1 MNIRLMR
8 MLLLTAATLASGP
21 VLSGPVLAQGSDAGN
36 PPIGAAQAARPE
48 RGSMAPVD
56 RHIASLQRQ
65 LKITPAQQPQ
75 WDAFTAVMRQ
85 NAAHMETLQRER
97 ADKIASL
104 SAPED
109 MRSYAELAR
118 SQAEDLQRLI
128 PAFDELYASMSPEQ
142 KAAAD
147 HAFHESQG
155 RGARA
160 RPRPS

>member
-1 MNIRLMR
+1 
-8 MLLLTAATLASGP
+8 
-21 VLSGPVLAQGSDAGN
+21 
-36 PPIGAAQAARPE
+36 
-48 RGSMAPVD
+48 
-56 RHIASLQRQ
+56 
-65 LKITPAQQPQ
+65 
-75 WDAFTAVMRQ
+75 MRQ

-97 ADKIASL
+97 ADKIASF
-104 SAPED
+104 SAPDD

-147 HAFHESQG
+147 RAFHESPG

>member
-1 MNIRLMR
+1 MNIRMVR
-8 MLLLTAATLASGP
+8 TLLLTAATLASGP
-21 VLSGPVLAQGSDAGN
+21 VLAQGSDASN
-36 PPIGAAQAARPE
+36 PPSGAAQATRPE

-56 RHIASLQRQ
+56 RHIAILQRQ

-97 ADKIASL
+97 ADKIASF

>member
-1 MNIRLMR
+1 MNLRLVR
-8 MLLLTAATLASGP
+8 TLLLTAATLASGP
-21 VLSGPVLAQGSDAGN
+21 VLAQGSEAGN
-36 PPIGAAQAARPE
+36 PPSRATQAPRPE

-118 SQAEDLQRLI
+118 SQAEDLQRLV

-160 RPRPS
+160 RPRPF